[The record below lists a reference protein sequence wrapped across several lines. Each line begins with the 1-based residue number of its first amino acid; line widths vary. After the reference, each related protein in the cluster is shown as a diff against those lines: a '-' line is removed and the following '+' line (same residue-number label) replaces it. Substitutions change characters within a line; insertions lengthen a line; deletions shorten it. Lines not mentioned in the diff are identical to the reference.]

1 MIVTLTLNPAIDR
14 TIKVDQ
20 INQRDVTRVTKTIRD
35 AAGKGINVS
44 KVIHSLGGNT
54 IATGFLAG
62 ENGAFIKK
70 ALSALNLSYNFVDV
84 EGNTRENIKIQ
95 ETSKNNVIEINE
107 SGPTITKEETN
118 RLNNTLDKLLQP
130 GDILVMSGSI
140 PKGIENDYYKKLIEK
155 HRQNNVKTILDTS
168 LELLTIGLEGKP
180 HIIKPNLYE
189 LEKLVGKELKTT
201 TEIIQ
206 EARQICKQGIH
217 QVIVSLGSEGV
228 LYVDLDQVLKVTVP
242 KVEVESTVGAGDS
255 FVAGLSYSLDNNYSL
270 ENTLMYSASVATAS
284 CMTEGTNPGSKED
297 INEIYKK
304 VKIEEV

>member
-54 IATGFLAG
+54 IAAGFLAG

-70 ALSALNLSYNFVDV
+70 ALSALNISYNFVEV

-95 ETSKNNVIEINE
+95 ETNKNNVIEINE

>member
-70 ALSALNLSYNFVDV
+70 ALSALNLSYNFVEV

-95 ETSKNNVIEINE
+95 ETNKNNVIEINE

-140 PKGIENDYYKKLIEK
+140 PKGIEKDYYKKLIEK